1 MAVFEASGLVSLHVG
16 PLDFHIE
23 DGGCVGLTGPSGS
36 GKSLLLRALADL
48 DPHGGRASLDGVEQA
63 QTPGPDWRRRV
74 GYLPADSHWWAPVV
88 GDHFDEQPDWLAD
101 EIASLGLPGEVME
114 WTPERLSSGE
124 KQRLA
129 FLRLLS
135 VQPEV
140 FLLDEPTANL
150 DVDVGSSLERIVER
164 WRKERGVS
172 VVWVSHDFNQLER
185 VADSVVVLE
194 MPGNS

>member
-1 MAVFEASGLVSLHVG
+1 MAV
-16 PLDFHIE
+16 
-23 DGGCVGLTGPSGS
+23 
-36 GKSLLLRALADL
+36 
-48 DPHGGRASLDGVEQA
+48 
-63 QTPGPDWRRRV
+63 
-74 GYLPADSHWWAPVV
+74 
-88 GDHFDEQPDWLAD
+88 
-101 EIASLGLPGEVME
+101 
-114 WTPERLSSGE
+114 E

-172 VVWVSHDFNQLER
+172 VVWVSHDSNQLER